1 MHTHMFPTCLFVCL
15 FGLTLMFH
23 LHFSIDAIA
32 SIVNTFIVLAV
43 IIYYRHMRRVEA
55 RKCVLS
61 VVSCENQRE
70 NSAHHG
76 RSEWNWSG

>member
-1 MHTHMFPTCLFVCL
+1 MFV
-15 FGLTLMFH
+15 LTVMIQ

-61 VVSCENQRE
+61 VVSCENKWK
-70 NSAHHG
+70 NSADHR

>member
-1 MHTHMFPTCLFVCL
+1 MI
-15 FGLTLMFH
+15 H
-23 LHFSIDAIA
+23 LHFSIDTIA

-43 IIYYRHMRRVEA
+43 IIYYRHMRRVET
-55 RKCVLS
+55 RKYVLS

-70 NSAHHG
+70 NSADYR

>member
-1 MHTHMFPTCLFVCL
+1 MREKSRCEFYEIYIVMI
-15 FGLTLMFH
+15 H
-23 LHFSIDAIA
+23 LHFSIDTIA

-61 VVSCENQRE
+61 VVACENQRE